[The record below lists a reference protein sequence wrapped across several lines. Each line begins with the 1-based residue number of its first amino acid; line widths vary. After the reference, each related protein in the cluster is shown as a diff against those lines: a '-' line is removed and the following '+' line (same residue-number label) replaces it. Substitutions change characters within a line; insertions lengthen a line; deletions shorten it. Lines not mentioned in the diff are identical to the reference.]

1 VSSQGRPTA
10 IFGNPAICDSQ
21 TGSFASP
28 ACAGYALIEMA
39 VYHENWGPPQCRSA
53 QTGDEKCANENVTQ
67 YCPTALAAVM
77 SERCAIAHLGA
88 EKTMFS
94 WVVFSIF
101 RLGFFAVD
109 TGRKK
114 RAMSSGDRCRDS
126 CTRQRKTLSRQ
137 VSRLSHKA
145 RSAWPA
151 HVGSRRRPAPSPRRV
166 ELIRRVAGRC
176 GRSTRRALVVRR
188 PQLHRMNGSV

>member
-1 VSSQGRPTA
+1 MSSQGRPTVV
-10 IFGNPAICDSQ
+10 FGNPAICDSQ

-39 VYHENWGPPQCRSA
+39 VHHENWGSPQCRSA

-67 YCPTALAAVM
+67 YCPTVLAAVM
-77 SERCAIAHLGA
+77 SKRCAIAHLGA

-101 RLGFFAVD
+101 WLWFFAID
-109 TGRKK
+109 ASRKK
-114 RAMSSGDRCRDS
+114 RAMSSDDRWQSS
-126 CTRQRKTLSRQ
+126 CARRRKTLSRQ

-145 RSAWPA
+145 RSVWEA
-151 HVGSRRRPAPSPRRV
+151 HVGSRRRSPRRV
-166 ELIRRVAGRC
+166 QLIRRVAGRC
-176 GRSTRRALVVRR
+176 RRSARRALVVRR
-188 PQLHRMNGSV
+188 RSFTG